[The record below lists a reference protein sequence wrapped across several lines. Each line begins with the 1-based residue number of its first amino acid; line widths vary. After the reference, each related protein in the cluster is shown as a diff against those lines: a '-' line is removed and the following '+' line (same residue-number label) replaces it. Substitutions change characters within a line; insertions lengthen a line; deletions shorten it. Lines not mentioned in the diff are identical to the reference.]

1 MNKKRVH
8 VVLPQVEGWS
18 HLVEKH
24 LPLMTKKK
32 KKSIMMECLT
42 GAADNSDI

>member
-1 MNKKRVH
+1 MKSFSRKTFAIND
-8 VVLPQVEGWS
+8 Q
-18 HLVEKH
+18 
-24 LPLMTKKK
+24 KK

>member
-1 MNKKRVH
+1 MKSFSRKTFAINDQK
-8 VVLPQVEGWS
+8 
-18 HLVEKH
+18 
-24 LPLMTKKK
+24 KKK

>member
-1 MNKKRVH
+1 MKSFSRKTFAIND
-8 VVLPQVEGWS
+8 Q
-18 HLVEKH
+18 
-24 LPLMTKKK
+24 KKK

>member
-24 LPLMTKKK
+24 LSLMTKK